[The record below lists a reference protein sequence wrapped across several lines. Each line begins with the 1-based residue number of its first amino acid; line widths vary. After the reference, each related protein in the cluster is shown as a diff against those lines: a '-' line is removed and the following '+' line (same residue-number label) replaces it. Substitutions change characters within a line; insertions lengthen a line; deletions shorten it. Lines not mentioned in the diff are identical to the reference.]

1 MGKCDICGMN
11 CGIGRVKTNSGACVC
26 SICAEKCGGRTNSKI
41 KDMSVPELKETVREY
56 NKKAL
61 EAKNASDQELK
72 NENTKTAESAPLN
85 SDPPNVNIPLNK
97 RKGCGCINVIA
108 VLIILVIASNLW
120 ADISKER
127 YKTMPLE
134 KALQA
139 IAENESMEYDG
150 VTIDDNGVVNLY
162 MIASDYASKDSLTYH
177 TVNIMEKVKGRDD
190 YSKLGI
196 RYKMNLYDKK
206 GNAESNLIM
215 VVDISKDTVDSINYE
230 NFITS
235 NLPDLA
241 DGFFVHPVLEE

>member
-61 EAKNASDQELK
+61 EAKNVTAQEFK
-72 NENTKTAESAPLN
+72 NENTENVESVSQSTINP
-85 SDPPNVNIPLNK
+85 NIPLNK

-108 VLIILVIASNLW
+108 VLIIIVIASSLW
-120 ADISKER
+120 GDISKER
-127 YKTMPLE
+127 YKSMPLE

-139 IAENESMEYDG
+139 IAESESMEYDG

-162 MIASDYASKDSLTYH
+162 MITSDYASKDSLTYH
-177 TVNIMEKVKGRDD
+177 AVNIMEKVKGRDD